1 MPRVARVAPNGF
13 RRSQDAIMAQVL
25 AAPLRTDPNRPAPP
39 DVSVCIANWNC
50 AELLRHCLQSLFDQP
65 QGVSLEVVIADN
77 GSTDGAADMV
87 AVEFPQVV
95 LIRNSDNRG
104 FARASNQAAAA
115 ARGRFLFFLNNDT
128 LVPPGTLRQ
137 FLDLAEANPTVGM
150 FGPRLRGADGA
161 FQISYRRRPTMAALL
176 HRVSLLRWTRLF
188 RGAYLDYRRATF
200 DPTQVRSVEV
210 LMGAAVFLS
219 REVFEACGRWDEGYQ
234 FGVEDIDLSTQV
246 NRRGPLVFVSH
257 VEIVHYGRVSGRSNV
272 TFAAPNVA
280 IGYVHYFRKAGAS
293 RLALFAYKALVTA
306 DAPVQIGLKLFEA
319 GCRLATGRP
328 HKAKKS
334 LLAVR
339 GLWAFLR
346 HELVRFWKA

>member
-1 MPRVARVAPNGF
+1 
-13 RRSQDAIMAQVL
+13 MAQVL
-25 AAPLRTDPNRPAPP
+25 IAPTHAESSPRPALL

-50 AELLRHCLQSLFDQP
+50 AGLLRRCLQSLFGQP
-65 QGVSLEVVIADN
+65 QGVAFEVVIADN
-77 GSTDGAADMV
+77 GSTDGAAEMIAAD
-87 AVEFPQVV
+87 FPQVV
-95 LIRNSDNRG
+95 LIRNRENRG

-128 LVPPGTLRQ
+128 YVPANTLRQ
-137 FLDLAEANPTVGM
+137 FLDLAEANPAVGM
-150 FGPRLRGADGA
+150 FGPRLRGADGL
-161 FQISYRRRPTMAALL
+161 FQVSYRRRPTIAALL

-188 RGAYLDYRRATF
+188 RRAYLDYRRATF

-219 REVFEACGRWDEGYQ
+219 RSVFEACGRWDEGYS

-246 NRRGPLVFVSH
+246 HRRGALMYVAH
-257 VEIVHYGRVSGRSNV
+257 VEIIHVGRAAGRSNIR
-272 TFAAPNVA
+272 FAAPNVA

-293 RLALFAYKALVTA
+293 RAALIAYKALVTL
-306 DAPVQIGLKLFEA
+306 DAPIHLGLKLLEA
-319 GCRLATGRP
+319 ACRFATRRP
-328 HKAKKS
+328 LKANKS